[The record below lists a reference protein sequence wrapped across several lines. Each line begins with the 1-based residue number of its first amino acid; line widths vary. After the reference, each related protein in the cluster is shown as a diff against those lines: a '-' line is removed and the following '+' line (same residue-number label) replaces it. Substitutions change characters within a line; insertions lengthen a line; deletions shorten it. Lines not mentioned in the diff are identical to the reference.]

1 MEILYLYLFGI
12 ISVYYLNGGILD
24 TEIYRND
31 HILIDYWFFV
41 HVFNNLCLSRA
52 YSKILTRNEFLLIP
66 FTWEI
71 IENIILPGI
80 GLKQYKERPID
91 TIGDIIS
98 ILPAYLTYDLKS
110 SFIVPE
116 INSKFLSFSY
126 SQEYWKS
133 WNTFLTQ
140 FKIFN
145 CDECI

>member
-1 MEILYLYLFGI
+1 MEIIYLYLFCI

-31 HILIDYWFFV
+31 YILIDYWFFV

-80 GLKQYKERPID
+80 GFKQYKERPID

-98 ILPAYLTYDLKS
+98 ILPAYLTYNSTYD
-110 SFIVPE
+110 
-116 INSKFLSFSY
+116 SKFLSFSN
-126 SQEYWKS
+126 SQEYWES
-133 WNTFLTQ
+133 WNSYFTQ

>member
-1 MEILYLYLFGI
+1 MEIIYLYLFCI

-80 GLKQYKERPID
+80 GLKGYKERPID

-98 ILPAYLTYDLKS
+98 ILPAYLTYDLTYD
-110 SFIVPE
+110 
-116 INSKFLSFSY
+116 SKFLSFSY
-126 SQEYWKS
+126 SQEYWES